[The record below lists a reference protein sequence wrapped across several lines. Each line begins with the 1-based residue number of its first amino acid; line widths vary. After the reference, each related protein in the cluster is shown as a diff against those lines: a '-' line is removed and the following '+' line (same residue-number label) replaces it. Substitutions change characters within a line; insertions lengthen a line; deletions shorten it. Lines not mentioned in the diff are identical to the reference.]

1 VPGDPGEVNKFAVAR
16 TPPPARETRALPSP
30 LGRDNVHS
38 LTMHRKS
45 AYILFIAV
53 LGMLVIGIV
62 MLFSTSAF
70 ARDSHGDVYF
80 FIKRQGVWLAIG
92 LTLCAAAA
100 MLDYHIWQRT
110 WWLWFVLA
118 LFTLVLCFVPHLG
131 MRINGSRRWVG
142 LGPVTFQPSEI
153 AKIAAVFFLAYW
165 FARHEKAS
173 NSIWRGFVLPLAI
186 IAPLLVLILSE
197 VDLGTTVLLGATGF
211 VVMFIAG
218 SNPILLGLVS
228 VIGLS
233 GILLV
238 ATQMSERMGRLSA
251 FLDPQR
257 FKEDAGLQQMQALI
271 AWGSGGMEGLG
282 LGNGRQKMLYLPY
295 AHTDFIFPMIG
306 EELGLR
312 ISLLVVFLFVV
323 IIVCGMMI
331 ALHAK
336 DRFGLL
342 LAAGIVALLGLQ
354 AAVNIG
360 VTTSLLPNKGLP
372 LPFIS
377 YGGSNLVACLFGIGL
392 LLNVYRQG
400 VFEPPNKQRAPMQV
414 RVTPRI

>member
-1 VPGDPGEVNKFAVAR
+1 
-16 TPPPARETRALPSP
+16 
-30 LGRDNVHS
+30 
-38 LTMHRKS
+38 MHRKS
-45 AYILFIAV
+45 AYFLFLAV

-80 FIKRQGVWLAIG
+80 FMKRQVVWLGVG
-92 LTLCAAAA
+92 LVVCTVAA
-100 MLDYHIWQRT
+100 LVDYHFWQRT
-110 WWLWFVLA
+110 WWIWFGLA
-118 LFTLVLCFVPHLG
+118 LLALTLCFVPHVG

-153 AKIAAVFFLAYW
+153 AKVATIFFLAWW
-165 FARHEKAS
+165 FARYEKGAGR
-173 NSIWRGFVLPLAI
+173 IWQGFVIPFAI
-186 IAPLLVLILSE
+186 VVTLLLLIVLE
-197 VDLGTTVLLGATGF
+197 VDLGTTALIGATMFVIMFVAGTNPVLLG
-211 VVMFIAG
+211 
-218 SNPILLGLVS
+218 LLSLGGL
-228 VIGLS
+228 G
-233 GILLV
+233 GILFV
-238 ATQMSERMGRLSA
+238 ATHMSERMARLSA
-251 FLDPQR
+251 FMDPER
-257 FKEDAGLQQMQALI
+257 FKDDAGLQQMQALI

-312 ISLLVVFLFVV
+312 VSLLVVFLFVV

-336 DRFGLL
+336 DRVGLL
-342 LAAGIVALLGLQ
+342 LGCGIVSLLGLQ

-372 LPFIS
+372 LPFVS
-377 YGGSNLVACLFGIGL
+377 YGGSNLAACLFGIGV
-392 LLNVYRQG
+392 LLNIYRQG
-400 VFEPPNKQRAPMQV
+400 VLEPANKKRTMIQV
-414 RVTPRI
+414 RTTPRI

>member
-1 VPGDPGEVNKFAVAR
+1 
-16 TPPPARETRALPSP
+16 
-30 LGRDNVHS
+30 
-38 LTMHRKS
+38 MHRKS
-45 AYILFIAV
+45 AYFLFLAV

-80 FIKRQGVWLAIG
+80 FMKRQVVWLGVG
-92 LTLCAAAA
+92 LVVCTAAA
-100 MLDYHIWQRT
+100 LVDYHFWQRT
-110 WWLWFVLA
+110 WWIWFGLA
-118 LFTLVLCFVPHLG
+118 LITLALCFVPHIG

-153 AKIAAVFFLAYW
+153 AKIAVVFFLAWW
-165 FARHEKAS
+165 FARYEKETGW
-173 NSIWRGFVLPLAI
+173 ILRGFVIPFAI
-186 IAPLLVLILSE
+186 VVTLLLLIVLE
-197 VDLGTTVLLGATGF
+197 VDLGTTALIGATMFVIMFVAGTNPVLLG
-211 VVMFIAG
+211 
-218 SNPILLGLVS
+218 LLSLGGVA
-228 VIGLS
+228 
-233 GILLV
+233 GILFV
-238 ATQMSERMGRLSA
+238 ATHMSERMGRLSA
-251 FLDPQR
+251 FMDPER
-257 FKEDAGLQQMQALI
+257 FKDDAGLQQMQALI

-312 ISLLVVFLFVV
+312 VSLLVVFLFVV

-336 DRFGLL
+336 DRAGLL
-342 LAAGIVALLGLQ
+342 LGCGIVSLLGLQ

-372 LPFIS
+372 LPFVS
-377 YGGSNLVACLFGIGL
+377 YGGSNLAACLFGIGL
-392 LLNVYRQG
+392 LLNIYRQG
-400 VFEPPNKQRAPMQV
+400 VLEPANKKRMMIQART
-414 RVTPRI
+414 TPRI

>member
-1 VPGDPGEVNKFAVAR
+1 
-16 TPPPARETRALPSP
+16 
-30 LGRDNVHS
+30 
-38 LTMHRKS
+38 MHRKS
-45 AYILFIAV
+45 AYILFLAV

-80 FIKRQGVWLAIG
+80 FIRRQAIWLGIG
-92 LTLCAAAA
+92 LAVCTVAA
-100 MLDYHIWQRT
+100 LIDYHFWQRT
-110 WWLWFVLA
+110 WWLWFGLA
-118 LFTLVLCFVPHLG
+118 FIALALCFVPHLG
-131 MRINGSRRWVG
+131 MRINGSHRWVG
-142 LGPVTFQPSEI
+142 LGQFGFQPSEI
-153 AKIAAVFFLAYW
+153 AKIAAVFFLAAW
-165 FARHEKAS
+165 FSRYEKATGS
-173 NSIWRGFVLPLAI
+173 LLRGFVLPFAIVTLLLA
-186 IAPLLVLILSE
+186 LILTE
-197 VDLGTTVLLGATGF
+197 VDLGTTVLLGATAF
-211 VVMFIAG
+211 VVMFVAG
-218 SNPILLGLVS
+218 VNPMLLSVVS
-228 VIGLS
+228 LAGAG
-233 GILLV
+233 GILFR
-238 ATQMSERMGRLSA
+238 ATQMSERMGRLAA

-257 FKEDAGLQQMQALI
+257 FKQDAGLQQMQALI

-295 AHTDFIFPMIG
+295 AHTDFIFPIIG

-312 ISLLVVFLFVV
+312 VSLLVVFLFVV

-342 LAAGIVALLGLQ
+342 LGCGVVSLLALQ

-377 YGGSNLVACLFGIGL
+377 YGGSNLAASLFGIGL
-392 LLNVYRQG
+392 LLNIYRQG
-400 VFEPPNKQRAPMQV
+400 VLEPLDKKRTTMPARM
-414 RVTPRI
+414 TPRI